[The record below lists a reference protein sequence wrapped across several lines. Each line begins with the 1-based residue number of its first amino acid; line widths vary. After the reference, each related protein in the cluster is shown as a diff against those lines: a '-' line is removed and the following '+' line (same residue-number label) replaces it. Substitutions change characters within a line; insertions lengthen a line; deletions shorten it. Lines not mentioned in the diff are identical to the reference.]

1 MPAPRTVTTLMVSI
15 AAAGVLVLAGC
26 GSGTTASTPTAAT
39 SAAAPVPE
47 VSSAAP
53 APSAPMS
60 SAPAE
65 APAEVVVATWT
76 CLRDGDEV
84 TCTCEGSEVDCKS
97 AVTEPSTVKGA
108 AGTVKWFNSDKGF
121 GFITPAHGGR
131 DVFVH
136 ITAAEAAGLTTLH
149 DGQVIHYEL
158 ARDPNGK
165 YVAWNLRAG

>member
-1 MPAPRTVTTLMVSI
+1 MGVNVKAVLGSV
-15 AAAGVLVLAGC
+15 AACGVLLLVGC
-26 GSGTTASTPTAAT
+26 SSGTTASAPTTAEAV
-39 SAAAPVPE
+39 PVPE
-47 VSSAAP
+47 KSTAAP

-76 CLRDGDEV
+76 CVRDGDEV

-97 AVTEPSTVKGA
+97 AVTEPSSVKGA

-121 GFITPAHGGR
+121 GFITPADGGR

-136 ITAAEAAGLTTLH
+136 ISAVEAAGIRTM
-149 DGQVIHYEL
+149 DEGQAITYEL
-158 ARDPNGK
+158 ARDKNGK
-165 YVAWNLRAG
+165 FMAWNLREW

>member
-1 MPAPRTVTTLMVSI
+1 MHAPRTVTTLMVSI
-15 AAAGVLVLAGC
+15 AAAGALLVSGC
-26 GSGTTASTPTAAT
+26 GSGTTASAPTAA
-39 SAAAPVPE
+39 AAAPVPE
-47 VSSAAP
+47 ASTAAP

-65 APAEVVVATWT
+65 APAEVVVAAWT
-76 CLRDGDEV
+76 CVRDGDKV

-108 AGTVKWFNSDKGF
+108 YGTVKWFNNYKGF

-136 ITAAEAAGLTTLH
+136 ITALEATGLTTLH
-149 DGQVIHYEL
+149 DGQVIYYEL

-165 YVAWNLRAG
+165 EVAWNLRAG